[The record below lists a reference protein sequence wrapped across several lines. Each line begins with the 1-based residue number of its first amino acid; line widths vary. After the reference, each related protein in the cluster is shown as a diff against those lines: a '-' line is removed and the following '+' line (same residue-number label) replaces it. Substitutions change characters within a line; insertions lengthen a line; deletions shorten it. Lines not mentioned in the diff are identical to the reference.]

1 MKKTILILIIALV
14 LVPAGLFAGII
25 NLNIGAT
32 AQYKIPVTDVDDGMT
47 DIENWAFGPDLRL
60 RILFA
65 EVGVAGLYTKLA
77 DDNAEFASGHQ
88 LSGLLTGGVS
98 FDLLGFLR
106 LGLGMGPRMEV
117 LFSEDFASSK
127 ITVGGVNIDDV
138 TFGDAFMNAP
148 LTYRATVDFNLGRFL
163 IGANYTIDSGGFT
176 FENLDAE
183 KLMPDFDNN
192 KGTFGVSALFRI
204 F

>member
-14 LVPAGLFAGII
+14 LVPAGLFAGIF

-32 AQYKIPVTDVDDGMT
+32 AQYKFPVTDVEDGMT

-65 EVGVAGLYTKLA
+65 EVGVAGLYTKLDA
-77 DDNAEFASGHQ
+77 GHQ

-106 LGLGMGPRMEV
+106 LGLGIGPRMVVSFDENFGSPEV
-117 LFSEDFASSK
+117 EVAGSVINDA
-127 ITVGGVNIDDV
+127 

>member
-1 MKKTILILIIALV
+1 MKKTMLILIIVLV
-14 LVPAGLFAGII
+14 LVPAGLFAGIF

-32 AQYKIPVTDVDDGMT
+32 AQYKIPVTDVEDGMA

-65 EVGVAGLYTKLA
+65 EVGVAGLYTKL
-77 DDNAEFASGHQ
+77 DTGHQ

-106 LGLGMGPRMEV
+106 LGLGLGPRMAV
-117 LFSEDFASSK
+117 FFDEDFGNPVVAVAGSV
-127 ITVGGVNIDDV
+127 INDA

-183 KLMPDFDNN
+183 LLMPDFDNN

>member
-1 MKKTILILIIALV
+1 MRHKIKKGEIVKGSIATLVGLVIVFPIFYALSASFFSVQDFAVYPPQILPKALSFHNYLRAFRESLLFRFMLNSLFISVIGSV
-14 LVPAGLFAGII
+14 L
-25 NLNIGAT
+25 
-32 AQYKIPVTDVDDGMT
+32 
-47 DIENWAFGPDLRL
+47 
-60 RILFA
+60 
-65 EVGVAGLYTKLA
+65 
-77 DDNAEFASGHQ
+77 
-88 LSGLLTGGVS
+88 
-98 FDLLGFLR
+98 
-106 LGLGMGPRMEV
+106 RMEV
-117 LFSEDFASSK
+117 LFSEDFGSSK
-127 ITVGGVNIDDV
+127 IIVGGANIDDA